1 MSERGNNVVNNR
13 RARRKALMS
22 IGVTV
27 VGGLSGGE
35 YPLGQLLMTPQE
47 IQQACGL
54 FGSAYILRMGLH
66 YQRYVIGGYLPRWRV
81 VSDIYKAAN
90 PAPELTTKIRASSVS
105 GNIGESVLAL
115 VVRRLLGA
123 TQALDVLP
131 INVTPEAKCPDFR
144 IQIRPG
150 FPAAFQAV
158 TGLTPRI
165 EFDYWPAES
174 KAVQSQGRAR
184 TVVKNALTQL
194 GSYWLMRSAFE
205 PSVVGYGIVCC
216 FIYQGTRRHPIQ
228 RVRLHV
234 FVPDNQIA
242 IQRRIDHF
250 LQQQTPNGFLNELKT
265 DGSLSRSYLKHG

>member
-1 MSERGNNVVNNR
+1 
-13 RARRKALMS
+13 
-22 IGVTV
+22 
-27 VGGLSGGE
+27 
-35 YPLGQLLMTPQE
+35 
-47 IQQACGL
+47 
-54 FGSAYILRMGLH
+54 
-66 YQRYVIGGYLPRWRV
+66 

-184 TVVKNALTQL
+184 TVVKNALTVPPVFFRRGQAGSPSRRVSQCRSPLALLEKAVVPNVRPLATSFPVPFPSGVAGNVLFRAQRETEAEAVAYVVFTACGMELATAASDYIQL
-194 GSYWLMRSAFE
+194 
-205 PSVVGYGIVCC
+205 
-216 FIYQGTRRHPIQ
+216 YQGTPELLMDSLGRIQ
-228 RVRLHV
+228 WAAS
-234 FVPDNQIA
+234 QILPA
-242 IQRRIDHF
+242 LVADVH
-250 LQQQTPNGFLNELKT
+250 LEAA
-265 DGSLSRSYLKHG
+265 